1 MTPDDF
7 RRIALSLEDSIEGSH
22 MGSVDFR
29 TGGRIFATLASSSEG
44 FGNLMLTPEQQTDF
58 VTERPDLFVPIKG
71 GWGRMGCTHIRLAV
85 ADEDTLRGALVAAW
99 RTRVQKNGSAS
110 KARKPAKKSR

>member
-1 MTPDDF
+1 
-7 RRIALSLEDSIEGSH
+7 
-22 MGSVDFR
+22 
-29 TGGRIFATLASSSEG
+29 
-44 FGNLMLTPEQQTDF
+44 
-58 VTERPDLFVPIKG
+58 
-71 GWGRMGCTHIRLAV
+71 V